1 MESST
6 SPLNPDHPLDD
17 QDVRAIVRLLSDV
30 AAESGAVNRKREILM
45 EGLCR
50 LIDAQAWLWAAAPSL
65 VPGQQPV
72 YFYHQLGGLQPEQLP
87 AYLKAV
93 EHPDTGEMTLPFAQE
108 LQKEGTHLTRLRQ
121 QIIPDA
127 RFLSSPANKL
137 WREAGLG
144 PLILSFRPLEK
155 GAMSSV
161 GIYRHLDKL
170 PFTQR
175 ESKIVHILLT
185 EVDWLH
191 MDGLPV
197 EESRSLP
204 ALSPRCRM
212 VFTQLLHG
220 RSRKQIAADLVLSVH
235 TVNDYV
241 KTLFSHFG
249 VRSTPELLA
258 RFRVGDGRDT
268 P

>member
-1 MESST
+1 
-6 SPLNPDHPLDD
+6 
-17 QDVRAIVRLLSDV
+17 VRAIVRLLSEV
-30 AAESGAVNRKREILM
+30 AADQGQVNRKREILM

-65 VPGQQPV
+65 IPGQQPV

-93 EHPDTGEMTLPFAQE
+93 EHPDTGEMTLPFALE
-108 LQKEGTHLTRLRQ
+108 LQNEKTHLTRRRQ
-121 QIIPDA
+121 QIIPDE
-127 RFLSSPANKL
+127 RFSASPASKL
-137 WREAGLG
+137 WEEAGLG
-144 PLILSFRPLEK
+144 PLILSFRPLDR

-161 GIYRHLDKL
+161 GIYRHLDK
-170 PFTQR
+170 PQFTQR

-191 MDGLPV
+191 VEGLPV

-204 ALSPRCRM
+204 ALAPRCRM

-220 RSRKQIAADLVLSVH
+220 RSRKQIAADLGLSVH

-241 KTLFSHFG
+241 KVLFSHFG

-258 RFRVGDGRDT
+258 RFRMGDGRDT